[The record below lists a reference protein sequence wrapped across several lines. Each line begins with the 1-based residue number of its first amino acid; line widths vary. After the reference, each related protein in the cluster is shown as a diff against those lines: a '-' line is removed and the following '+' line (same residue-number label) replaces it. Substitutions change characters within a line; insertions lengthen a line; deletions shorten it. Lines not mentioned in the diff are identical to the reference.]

1 MKVAVVRVHK
11 AEVSVEE
18 KVISAIEKGIVA
30 FVGFNKNDGDS
41 LLAKA
46 AEKIVNLRIFED
58 EQGKMNH
65 SAGSRNY
72 QILCVPNFTLC
83 ANTKKG
89 CRPSFEEAMPPAEAK
104 KLFED
109 FISVLRSKYIKVKAG
124 VFGARM
130 EINLKADGPV
140 NIILEMY

>member
-1 MKVAVVRVHK
+1 MKAVVVRVQK
-11 AEVSVEE
+11 AEVSIEE
-18 KVISAIEKGIVA
+18 EVVFEIGKGIVV
-30 FVGFNKNDGDS
+30 FVGFDKNDGDS

-65 SAGSRNY
+65 SAGSKNY
-72 QILCVPNFTLC
+72 QILCIPNFTLC

-89 CRPSFEEAMPPAEAK
+89 CRPSFEEAMPPVDAK

-109 FISVLRSKYIKVKAG
+109 FISALKSNTIKVKAG
-124 VFGARM
+124 VFGAHM
-130 EINLKADGPV
+130 EIDLKADGPV
-140 NIILEMY
+140 NIVLEM